1 MRWVRAFCSADN
13 LQLRTGGGASHRR
26 LGFFLLALQGLDQR
40 AVAQHDGKATGRD
53 CNWETPTRRDP
64 RWEEAPNR
72 STVLD
77 LRKLPCGSDRFLIN
91 PPTMFLSS
99 APFLKTEPMNAS
111 RKCSKK
117 QPRELDTH
125 RHSLGSLQK
134 PCSSWHPGAQM
145 AVEKREKKTSHH
157 KYIDECQSSGSLSNR
172 ALPGFFFHFFFNR
185 RRRPRPRNSPVL
197 PLGRSD
203 GRSVREKSL
212 SVSAPKK
219 RPRRRRRRRSAA
231 PTSR

>member
-145 AVEKREKKTSHH
+145 AVEKREKKRHIISTLMNASRRGRFQ
-157 KYIDECQSSGSLSNR
+157 IERSQD
-172 ALPGFFFHFFFNR
+172 FFFIFFSTEGADPDR
-185 RRRPRPRNSPVL
+185 GIRPFSHLVARME
-197 PLGRSD
+197 G
-203 GRSVREKSL
+203 
-212 SVSAPKK
+212 A
-219 RPRRRRRRRSAA
+219 
-231 PTSR
+231 